1 MSLCTVLIVEKT
13 ENARRKPMDDFIVVH
28 DGQEGRNDFT
38 IVKRKDNMKD
48 EDWVDAVEMSPR
60 QRYQAL
66 NYMELDDDTLK
77 QVRDGSRKEWDRRQK
92 ERFEDL
98 KSEVIFAPSDLE
110 IRKEIQGE

>member
-1 MSLCTVLIVEKT
+1 MSLCIVLIVEKT

-38 IVKRKDNMKD
+38 IVKREDNMKD
-48 EDWVDAVEMSPR
+48 EDWVDTVVLSSR

-66 NYMELDDDTLK
+66 NYMELDDDTLQ
-77 QVRDGSRKEWDRRQK
+77 QVRDESRREWDRRQK
-92 ERFEDL
+92 ERFENL

>member
-1 MSLCTVLIVEKT
+1 
-13 ENARRKPMDDFIVVH
+13 
-28 DGQEGRNDFT
+28 
-38 IVKRKDNMKD
+38 MKD
-48 EDWVDAVEMSPR
+48 DDWVDVVADSVVLSPR

-77 QVRDGSRKEWDRRQK
+77 QVRDESKREWERRQK

-98 KSEVIFAPSDLE
+98 KSERLHEVIFAPSDLE

>member
-1 MSLCTVLIVEKT
+1 
-13 ENARRKPMDDFIVVH
+13 
-28 DGQEGRNDFT
+28 
-38 IVKRKDNMKD
+38 MKD
-48 EDWVDAVEMSPR
+48 DDWVNTVSSSSR
-60 QRYQAL
+60 QRYHAL

-77 QVRDGSRKEWDRRQK
+77 QVRDESRREWERRQK

>member
-1 MSLCTVLIVEKT
+1 
-13 ENARRKPMDDFIVVH
+13 MDDFIVVH

-48 EDWVDAVEMSPR
+48 EEWVDSVVLSPR

-77 QVRDGSRKEWDRRQK
+77 QVRDESRREWDRRQK